1 MKITITKKQEIVDD
15 VAGEVNYLIV
25 AEDQNHYSLNTNY
38 PLSKDQLLQLRDEL
52 NKVLNKE
59 K

>member
-15 VAGEVNYLIV
+15 VAGEVRYALTFQQNEKNYDEYKI
-25 AEDQNHYSLNTNY
+25 
-38 PLSKDQLLQLRDEL
+38 SKSQLLQLRDKL

-59 K
+59 